1 MTQHSFSF
9 LTPITRIK
17 GQHHL
22 LLLGGLGYFLPLS
35 FLGGGLAIAQSTSS
49 SEVQPLPSLDQG
61 NASTLESIE
70 PSVEEPTAVPNYESI
85 PPMRLNQSEATPQPS
100 VEPKQDSPPQIE
112 LKPSKPATV
121 EAQAA
126 PHETPRK
133 APHEEARNAPH
144 EEARSQQQANS
155 KLKPIQPL
163 VNPSATQT
171 PEVSP
176 EPAPKPE
183 PTVQFEQRQP
193 QPNPIAPSPQLEPP
207 AREGTA
213 NANQDFIDLNG
224 YPQPGEELLPP
235 PRVEVSDRE
244 PSCTTV
250 IENGELVSGNCNL
263 SQDGA
268 NTPQS
273 LVEVENLPALPQTFQ
288 QPAPRRQRAISIPP
302 RPREIRST
310 YTPPTD
316 LPQLKL
322 PGNGDSG
329 MIFPLSTAS
338 AISSNY
344 GWRLHPI
351 FGNRRFHTGTDFVA
365 PEGTPV
371 VATKSGRVV
380 LADYNSGYGLIVGL
394 RHDDSNES
402 RYAHLSQIHVKPGQ
416 WVEQGTIIGRVGN
429 TGLSTGPHLHFE
441 WRIRKGS
448 RWIAVNAG
456 EQLIAAR
463 ANLDPSRIH
472 FADHLEGEEETVEQ
486 GSNFLAFLPEML
498 ASIPAPPASWMSLPE
513 LPFLKNSNF
522 AQAHDRRAPLA
533 RFSQRN
539 NSVLVLPFSLPK
551 VLASVLKWEPPQ
563 LFAQDNFQRVQ
574 TRVQRHSE
582 DQFAYRSP
590 SAENSSNP
598 YQQVSEFLSE
608 QENIASLTN
617 LDSLGTPQLNFPSP
631 RREESQQISDKRK
644 E

>member
-9 LTPITRIK
+9 LTAITRIK

-49 SEVQPLPSLDQG
+49 SEVQTLPSLDQG
-61 NASTLESIE
+61 NASTLEPIE

-85 PPMRLNQSEATPQPS
+85 PPMRLNQSETTPQQS
-100 VEPKQDSPPQIE
+100 VEPKQDSLPT
-112 LKPSKPATV
+112 SV

-126 PHETPRK
+126 PHETPRQ

-144 EEARSQQQANS
+144 EEARSQQQANG

-176 EPAPKPE
+176 EPVPQPE

-207 AREGTA
+207 AREETA

-224 YPQPGEELLPP
+224 YPQPGENNLPAP
-235 PRVEVSDRE
+235 KVEVSDRE

-263 SQDGA
+263 SQDRA

-273 LVEVENLPALPQTFQ
+273 LREVENLPALPQTFQ
-288 QPAPRRQRAISIPP
+288 KPAPR

-329 MIFPLSTAS
+329 MIFPLSTAT

-371 VATKSGRVV
+371 VATKSGRVI
-380 LADYNSGYGLIVGL
+380 LADYNGGYGLIVGL
-394 RHDDSNES
+394 RHDNNNES

-448 RWIAVNAG
+448 RWVAVNAG

-472 FADHLEGEEETVEQ
+472 FADHEEVVKQ
-486 GSNFLAFLPEML
+486 GSNFLAFLPGML
-498 ASIPAPPASWMSLPE
+498 GSISAPPASWMSLPE

-533 RFSQRN
+533 HFSQRN
-539 NSVLVLPFSLPK
+539 HSVLVLPFSLPK
-551 VLASVLKWEPPQ
+551 VLASVLNWEPPQ
-563 LFAQDNFQRVQ
+563 LFTQENFQRVPTQ
-574 TRVQRHSE
+574 VQRHSE
-582 DQFAYRSP
+582 DQFAYHP
-590 SAENSSNP
+590 PENSSYR
-598 YQQVSEFLSE
+598 YQQVSEFLTE

-617 LDSLGTPQLNFPSP
+617 LDGLGTP
-631 RREESQQISDKRK
+631 R
-644 E
+644 